1 MKKHIDID
9 SLPETASLADW
20 GRILELSQPTLYR
33 YRKLGL
39 LPGKRL
45 TIGNELTITKA
56 TVIRAFRIRSTIAT
70 PECPICKP
78 ITK

>member
-1 MKKHIDID
+1 MQKHIDI
-9 SLPETASLADW
+9 STLPETASLADW

-56 TVIRAFRIRSTIAT
+56 TVIKAFKIQSTT
-70 PECPICKP
+70 T
-78 ITK
+78 TK